1 MPQVLK
7 ELMRHE
13 DIQTTMRY
21 YVGRNAQTTA
31 DALWFACEEKRVE
44 KVPFWVP
51 PRKTGVKRLR
61 KKRRKPLIYKG
72 LLQCPLM
79 DSNH

>member
-31 DALWFACEEKRVE
+31 DALWITCEAKQAQEGTMLSTNAQSGDE
-44 KVPFWVP
+44 NPA
-51 PRKTGVKRLR
+51 PRNDESPSHPRAYVKL
-61 KKRRKPLIYKG
+61 G
-72 LLQCPLM
+72 
-79 DSNH
+79 N